1 MINLEGSPNSYIV
14 AAYHEHISIKIR
26 CCVEIGGFYYV
37 VDAKGHINDINGM
50 NAQYV
55 VQDVKILL
63 DPVSKD
69 NNRASFSFILKN
81 IQNRDKLIN
90 ANIIGEAFINKTTHD
105 AAGNLRS
112 LLLQFPRKYTVRP
125 IRSSKRYVLKEN
137 INHFFKVVLPAEIP
151 KTRTGLVNLLREPS
165 EYITDN
171 ARIVNLSRGGACICL
186 PEELARPLLSSGT
199 MYVVF
204 FAPANV
210 GTQDN
215 TYLWPSTLAW
225 AAQTAL
231 PGCPCA
237 WNSRRNWT
245 QQNLLGVIFMKRVLS
260 ACRHIWSSTRA
271 KYRLIPSGMRGKTSC

>member
-26 CCVEIGGFYYV
+26 CCVEIGEFYYV

-215 TYLWPSTLAW
+215 TYLFVAKH
-225 AAQTAL
+225 
-231 PGCPCA
+231 
-237 WNSRRNWT
+237 
-245 QQNLLGVIFMKRVLS
+245 LGLG
-260 ACRHIWSSTRA
+260 RA
-271 KYRLIPSGMRGKTSC
+271 NCPSGVPVRMEFASELDTAKFTWRDIHEKGSERLQAYLEQYESEIPPDPKWDAG